1 MKITSVES
9 LHCNAGWANL
19 SFLKITTDD
28 GIIGYSEYNQ
38 SYGSMGLSAVIDQ
51 LSPTIIGSNPLDNEV
66 IFARLYAI
74 TRQAPGGINAQA
86 IAAIENALLDVKGK
100 ALGIPVY
107 QLLGGA
113 VRDRLR
119 LYWSHCGT
127 YRMAEEMASQVGK
140 PVLKSLE
147 DIRLLGAEVKASGYT
162 ALK

>member
-51 LSPTIIGSNPLDNEV
+51 LSPIIIGSNPLDNEV

-113 VRDRLR
+113 ARDRIPICH
-119 LYWSHCGT
+119 SVGIAPPDSA
-127 YRMAEEMASQVGK
+127 AELAMKVIEDGIRYLQVKVPGD
-140 PVLKSLE
+140 PLE
-147 DIRLLGAEVKASGYT
+147 DLAIIK
-162 ALK
+162 

>member
-51 LSPTIIGSNPLDNEV
+51 LSPIIIGSNPLDNEV

-86 IAAIENALLDVKGK
+86 IAAIENALLEVKGK
-100 ALGIPVY
+100 
-107 QLLGGA
+107 
-113 VRDRLR
+113 
-119 LYWSHCGT
+119 S
-127 YRMAEEMASQVGK
+127 
-140 PVLKSLE
+140 
-147 DIRLLGAEVKASGYT
+147 
-162 ALK
+162 